1 MHKGWKRAIA
11 TMALITGAPALAA
24 NPAPVKA
31 EGPKEDVDQIIELVN
46 RELEGGTKQDI
57 DITMSIYCKSPDVVL
72 FESGPYIVKGY
83 DDLKAAW
90 AAYFKA
96 FKKAEA
102 SYTDLHVGASG
113 DLGYAFSLHNWKF
126 TAHDGTVREDQHRVT
141 HVYRRVE
148 GKWCIIHENDSV
160 PVKIVDID
168 TPEQPQS
175 QPQPHAH

>member
-1 MHKGWKRAIA
+1 MHNGMKFA
-11 TMALITGAPALAA
+11 APALAFA
-24 NPAPVKA
+24 IMTGGISPVDAATRSSQKSDEA
-31 EGPKEDVDQIIELVN
+31 QIRKLAM

-57 DITMSIYCKSPDVVL
+57 DITMSIYCKGPDIVL

-83 DDLKAAW
+83 DDLKATW
-90 AAYFKA
+90 SAYFKA

-102 SYTDLHVGASG
+102 TISDLHVGASG

-141 HVYRRVE
+141 HIYKRVQ

-160 PVKIVDID
+160 PVKIVEID
-168 TPEQPQS
+168 K
-175 QPQPHAH
+175 AH

>member
-1 MHKGWKRAIA
+1 MTK
-11 TMALITGAPALAA
+11 ALTWTVPALALA
-24 NPAPVKA
+24 MLAGCAKPADDAAPASGKSD
-31 EGPKEDVDQIIELVN
+31 EDQIRELVM

-57 DITMSIYCKSPDVVL
+57 DITMSIYCNSPDVVL

-90 AAYFKA
+90 TAYFKA

-102 SYTDLHVGASG
+102 TIDDLHVGASG
-113 DLGYAFSLHNWKF
+113 DLGYAFALHNWKF
-126 TAHDGTVREDQHRVT
+126 TTHDGQVREDQHRVT
-141 HVYRRVE
+141 HVYKRVE

-168 TPEQPQS
+168 DHEKS
-175 QPQPHAH
+175 E